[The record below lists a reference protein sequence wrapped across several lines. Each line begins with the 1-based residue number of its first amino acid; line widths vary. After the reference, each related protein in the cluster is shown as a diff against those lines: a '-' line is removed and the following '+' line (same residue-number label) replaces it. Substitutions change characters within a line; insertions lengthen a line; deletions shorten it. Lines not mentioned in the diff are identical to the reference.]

1 MQLHAMPRCHS
12 AGDEAAA
19 GLQTLE
25 AGIPDWGANMLQDD
39 VHPFAASKS
48 SHARQDVFTPVI
60 DPRLYPQGPGFLQ
73 FLRVAGRSDH
83 TRPEGATELNGEGAD
98 ATPSG
103 GNKHPF
109 PPTHGS
115 SVHHPLP
122 GGHARHWPGRAFV
135 KGTSLWEPI
144 ATVTR
149 GHRELSIVPST

>member
-103 GNKHPF
+103 GNKHPI
-109 PPTHGS
+109 PRTHGS
-115 SVHHPLP
+115 TVHHQLPRGQGRPLQGP
-122 GGHARHWPGRAFV
+122 ALRPR
-135 KGTSLWEPI
+135 TSPL
-144 ATVTR
+144 VT
-149 GHRELSIVPST
+149 G